1 MKIIC
6 MPYRLQNNSGFVI
19 VFGANNGQG
28 YRLMKKIAM
37 VWALSITF
45 LLTACTEKT
54 DTAAPAGAEK
64 QAAVT
69 AMNTS
74 SASDHPGKGIHDSNC
89 ISCHDTGVYTRAD
102 RKVKD
107 YSQLTAQVQR
117 CDANLGAKLS
127 QEDLGKVIDYLNSA
141 FYNFPK
147 S

>member
-1 MKIIC
+1 
-6 MPYRLQNNSGFVI
+6 
-19 VFGANNGQG
+19 
-28 YRLMKKIAM
+28 MKKIVM
-37 VWALSITF
+37 VCALSITF

-64 QAAVT
+64 QAAMT

-74 SASDHPGKGIHDSNC
+74 SASDHPGKGIHDANC